1 MARYGAVIGLKL
13 IMSAATNPPM
23 MPIHIGGNTTDA
35 SPVAR
40 YCDQGQKAP
49 ASSTTSSR
57 NDLLTAPCT
66 VMRSPDPT
74 RGWLAKVLSFRPG
87 LPERRKRSAIEVSTA
102 KFERGLYQ
110 TIGQY
115 LTLHDPSS
123 IPVTATH

>member
-13 IMSAATNPPM
+13 MMSAATKPPM
-23 MPIHIGGNTTDA
+23 MPIHIGPNTVEA
-35 SPVAR
+35 SPLAR
-40 YCDQGQKAP
+40 YCDHGQKAP

-74 RGWLAKVLSFRPG
+74 SGWLAKVLSFRPG
-87 LPERRKRSAIEVSTA
+87 LPERRKRSAIEVSTT
-102 KFERGLYQ
+102 KFWQRLYQ

-115 LTLHDPSS
+115 LTPH
-123 IPVTATH
+123 ATH